1 MGMMDRFKKKQDD
14 QAKEEGLDIL
24 TDVREPFSFAGFF
37 DTQVV
42 ERCRR
47 AKNIM
52 QEKGILFFLFSPF
65 QARSR
70 LIAQMLILC
79 IGVLFGVVPRASN
92 MIGELQN
99 QAYASEIAGL
109 SEQMVGSLRIL
120 PAASSNYK
128 RMHMLAFLIEGKDL
142 PSDPDRYE
150 VHLARGY
157 GASDWEDVTYSWMIY
172 PVTNTTRILLVA
184 IDQTKQA
191 SGYGAFDLYIQLSGE
206 EVKDYAKTPFEI
218 TLSSAQETTNLY
230 DKTGVHLSALTEAVC
245 GRGDIAEKQK
255 EFEEAVSKYQIAVE
269 QAENMP
275 ADIHVKPTAEDLET
289 FCLSNRIYRALDDD
303 STTEDILSMDE
314 VSDSLEFDLDV
325 VITSEGIPYD
335 ADFVNEIEESKD
347 CTDTEK
353 LVADAVKSVSTA
365 KDSVIG
371 AMKNV
376 NTAAMSWY
384 STLSSYKL
392 ILNQTIL
399 PDTFPLYARVTNTIS
414 DEIRFLDG
422 TVSSPPEEDEDGLTG
437 TMTGDDTEEP
447 KVKEPADA
455 EDDPLITDE
464 PVTEPEEEP
473 EDEKPAAE
481 ESEDEPESSDSEEE
495 KPVTEEEP
503 SGVEG
508 SSSGVN
514 PETSVVSSDPADSK

>member
-1 MGMMDRFKKKQDD
+1 
-14 QAKEEGLDIL
+14 
-24 TDVREPFSFAGFF
+24 
-37 DTQVV
+37 
-42 ERCRR
+42 
-47 AKNIM
+47 M

-218 TLSSAQETTNLY
+218 TLSSAQETTDLY

-245 GRGDIAEKQK
+245 GHGDIAEKQK
-255 EFEEAVSKYQIAVE
+255 EF
-269 QAENMP
+269 
-275 ADIHVKPTAEDLET
+275 
-289 FCLSNRIYRALDDD
+289 
-303 STTEDILSMDE
+303 
-314 VSDSLEFDLDV
+314 
-325 VITSEGIPYD
+325 
-335 ADFVNEIEESKD
+335 
-347 CTDTEK
+347 
-353 LVADAVKSVSTA
+353 
-365 KDSVIG
+365 
-371 AMKNV
+371 
-376 NTAAMSWY
+376 
-384 STLSSYKL
+384 
-392 ILNQTIL
+392 
-399 PDTFPLYARVTNTIS
+399 
-414 DEIRFLDG
+414 
-422 TVSSPPEEDEDGLTG
+422 
-437 TMTGDDTEEP
+437 
-447 KVKEPADA
+447 
-455 EDDPLITDE
+455 
-464 PVTEPEEEP
+464 
-473 EDEKPAAE
+473 
-481 ESEDEPESSDSEEE
+481 
-495 KPVTEEEP
+495 
-503 SGVEG
+503 
-508 SSSGVN
+508 
-514 PETSVVSSDPADSK
+514 